1 MYISKSELI
10 ACKYKE
16 FFTGRNVK
24 VPFNRRKNKKKE
36 IERME
41 ATQDAYSPSDIAD
54 KVEKMGIRKAHT
66 DATTLL
72 ILAVLAGAFI
82 AIGSLLYT
90 VVVTDSNLGFGIT
103 RLIGGLSFSL
113 GLILVVVGG
122 AELFTG
128 NNLLSMA
135 WASGQI
141 STTSVLRN
149 WFLSYVG
156 NVFGVLATVLF
167 VMWANMASMGN
178 GAVGDTAVQIAASK
192 ANLTLTEAFIRGMMC
207 NALVC
212 LAIWLAMGGRS
223 VMDKIAAIFLPI
235 AAFVAIG
242 FEHSIA
248 NWFFLPF
255 GLMLEGFGQS
265 ISVLGAIKNLIFVTL
280 GNIVGG
286 AVQVGAVYWLAYS
299 RNKSHKS

>member
-1 MYISKSELI
+1 
-10 ACKYKE
+10 
-16 FFTGRNVK
+16 
-24 VPFNRRKNKKKE
+24 
-36 IERME
+36 ME
-41 ATQDAYSPSDIAD
+41 ENTYDAYTPSDIAD

-66 DATTLL
+66 DTTTLL

-90 VVVTDSNLGFGIT
+90 VVVTGSELGFGIT

-141 STTSVLRN
+141 TTTSVLRN

-167 VMWANMASMGN
+167 VIWANIASMGD
-178 GAVGDTAVQIAASK
+178 GAVGETAVQIATGK
-192 ANLTLTEAFIRGMMC
+192 ANLTVTEAFFRGMFC

-235 AAFVAIG
+235 AAFVTIG

-255 GLMLEGFGQS
+255 GLMLEGFGQD
-265 ISVLGAIKNLIFVTL
+265 ISLLGTIKNLIFVTL
-280 GNIVGG
+280 GNVVGG

-299 RNKSHKS
+299 RNKSQKQQTP